1 MTTEASR
8 EAFEA
13 DFSSRYPFQLQRTE
27 GNGGDY
33 SSPFAS
39 VAWQSWQA
47 AEARGMERA
56 ALICDDLAGPPSDIP
71 DGMVTGAHDD
81 VRAGCEACAAAIREA
96 I

>member
-56 ALICDDLAGPPSDIP
+56 AAICDQQAKEPECPE
-71 DGMVTGAHDD
+71 
-81 VRAGCEACAAAIREA
+81 RAAYCADAIRAAIGADGGSER
-96 I
+96 